1 MTNEELLNEINKLKA
16 DLAKLSQKL
25 DNKQGRV
32 AARVSELEDDTKK
45 YKNQIANL
53 DSAND
58 NKKERIAGLERKLD
72 TKQGRMVERV
82 KSLEGVVDE
91 HTDEIAEH
99 VIDERHTDV
108 PSRSKLF
115 LMKGSINR
123 VNNAWRRLS
132 FDGNYAMEME
142 DWSFTSASGHKGLR
156 PSETGFYDIDL
167 SLGLESSSFNSQII
181 SQSVRI
187 YKMSVSTDQ
196 VLGILAKTINTS
208 SIRGEDA
215 PTISLSVKN
224 VYLKDD
230 EFILVVAKIDD
241 AESNLFRFVDGTP
254 ETTHLSLE
262 LKYAH
267 VLEGLDL
274 QEPDVEIPDSLCLEF
289 EDYTELSGVYNLAPN
304 THQGVAYWKNDIGH
318 YIHYSGEKDT
328 WVITSPSNTT
338 ESWVMSTM
346 TPVQD
351 APSWPW
357 TGSWVTENSDGEL
370 IDSPRVAYGECQPT
384 PTPTP
389 TPNVYE
395 TELSVPAPMGFV
407 ALYVAMDMNSLM
419 QSFPVGT
426 TIIISPGTEI
436 EEVHVIKRYF
446 PLIIENP
453 LVNSHPVGSR
463 VITLPATPT
472 PTTGS
477 FYEKTPTPTT
487 GSFYEKTLTSYAEAI
502 NKLNEHQL
510 RWNSLNITEYK
521 FEFEWKC
528 YCSAEYT
535 TPVILHVRDNE
546 IIDVEW
552 ANASENDAELVNPD
566 VEKYHTISELFSF
579 TSEYYAKKPYTM
591 DVKFDDDH
599 QFVTEMYADVE
610 QNIADEEMGFVASNL
625 QVIVG

>member
-32 AARVSELEDDTKK
+32 AARVSELEDSTKQ

-53 DSAND
+53 DSANE

-72 TKQGRMVERV
+72 TKQGRMGDRV
-82 KSLEGVVDE
+82 KSLEGVVSDQA
-91 HTDEIAEH
+91 DEIAEH
-99 VIDERHTDV
+99 SSDKTHIEV
-108 PSRSKLF
+108 PPRSKLF

-167 SLGLESSSFNSQII
+167 SLGLESSPSNMQII

-187 YKMSVSTDQ
+187 YKMNVATDQ
-196 VLGILAKTINTS
+196 VIGILAKTINTA

-215 PTISLSVKN
+215 PTISMSVKN

-230 EFILVVAKIDD
+230 EFILVVVKIDD
-241 AESNLFRFVDGTP
+241 NEANLFRFIEGSP

-267 VLEGLDL
+267 VLEGLEL
-274 QEPDVEIPDSLCLEF
+274 EEPDVEIPDSLCLEF
-289 EDYTELSGVYNLAPN
+289 VDYTELSGVYTLAPN
-304 THQGVAYWKNDIGH
+304 THQGVAYWKNELGH

-338 ESWVMSTM
+338 NSWVMSTM
-346 TPVQD
+346 TVVQD

-357 TGSWVTENSDGEL
+357 TGSWVTENAEGEL
-370 IDSPRVAYGECQPT
+370 IDSPLVVYGECPT
-384 PTPTP
+384 TP
-389 TPNVYE
+389 
-395 TELSVPAPMGFV
+395 
-407 ALYVAMDMNSLM
+407 
-419 QSFPVGT
+419 
-426 TIIISPGTEI
+426 
-436 EEVHVIKRYF
+436 
-446 PLIIENP
+446 
-453 LVNSHPVGSR
+453 
-463 VITLPATPT
+463 TPT

-487 GSFYEKTLTSYAEAI
+487 GSFYEKTPTIYVEAI
-502 NKLNEHQL
+502 NKLNEQQL
-510 RWNSLNITEYK
+510 MWNALNITEYK
-521 FEFEWKC
+521 FEFVWNC
-528 YCSAEYT
+528 FCTVEYT

-552 ANASENDAELVNPD
+552 ANASENDVELVNPD

-610 QNIADEEMGFVASNL
+610 QNIADEEVGFVASNL

>member
-32 AARVSELEDDTKK
+32 AARVSELEDSTKK

-72 TKQGRMVERV
+72 TKQGRMGDRV
-82 KSLEGVVDE
+82 RALEGVVAGQA
-91 HTDEIAEH
+91 DEIAEH
-99 VIDERHTDV
+99 ADDGDGHVGLIQ
-108 PSRSKLF
+108 SKVF

-123 VNNAWRRLS
+123 VNNSWRRLS

-142 DWSFTSASGHKGLR
+142 DWTFTSASGHKGLR
-156 PSETGFYDIDL
+156 PSVTGFYDIDL
-167 SLGLESSSFNSQII
+167 SMGLEASPSNTMIV
-181 SQSVRI
+181 SQSIRV
-187 YKMSVSTDQ
+187 YKMSVTTDQ
-196 VLGILAKTINTS
+196 IIGILAKTINTA
-208 SIRGEDA
+208 SIRGDDA

-230 EFILVVAKIDD
+230 EFILVVAKTDD
-241 AESNLFRFVDGTP
+241 GEANEFRFIDGTP

-267 VLEGLDL
+267 VLEGLEI
-274 QEPDVEIPDSLCLEF
+274 QEPEVELPEILSVDFTRSDSVSAMSSLPVVVDSTEPTATNNEF
-289 EDYTELSGVYNLAPN
+289 SELSGNYVIAPN
-304 THQGVAYWKNDIGH
+304 THQGVAYWKHEDGH

-328 WVITSPSNTT
+328 WVITSPSNTS

-357 TGSWVTENSDGEL
+357 TGSWVTENAEGEL
-370 IDSPRVAYGECQPT
+370 LDLPIVVYGGKLPST
-384 PTPTP
+384 P
-389 TPNVYE
+389 
-395 TELSVPAPMGFV
+395 
-407 ALYVAMDMNSLM
+407 
-419 QSFPVGT
+419 
-426 TIIISPGTEI
+426 
-436 EEVHVIKRYF
+436 
-446 PLIIENP
+446 
-453 LVNSHPVGSR
+453 
-463 VITLPATPT
+463 TPT

-487 GSFYEKTLTSYAEAI
+487 GSFYEKTPTPTTGSFYEKTPTPTTGSFYEKTPTPTTGSFYEKTPTPTTGSFYEKSLTSYEGAI
-502 NKLNEHQL
+502 DKLNEQQL
-510 RWNSLNITEYK
+510 QWNSLNITEYK
-521 FEFEWKC
+521 FEFVWKC

-552 ANASENDAELVNPD
+552 ANASENDEELVNPD
-566 VEKYHTISELFSF
+566 VENYYTMPELFSF
-579 TSEYYAKKPYTM
+579 TSDYYAKKPHTM

-599 QFVTEMYADVE
+599 QFVAEMYADVQE
-610 QNIADEEMGFVASNL
+610 NIADEEMGFVASNL
-625 QVIVG
+625 QVISE

>member
-32 AARVSELEDDTKK
+32 AARVSELEDSTKQ

-53 DSAND
+53 DSANE

-72 TKQGRMVERV
+72 TKQGRMGDRV
-82 KSLEGVVDE
+82 KSLEGVVSDQA
-91 HTDEIAEH
+91 DEIAEH
-99 VIDERHTDV
+99 SSDKTHIEV
-108 PSRSKLF
+108 PPRSKLF

-167 SLGLESSSFNSQII
+167 SLGLESSPSNMQII

-187 YKMSVSTDQ
+187 YKMNVATDQ
-196 VLGILAKTINTS
+196 VIGILAKTINTA

-215 PTISLSVKN
+215 PTISMSVKN

-230 EFILVVAKIDD
+230 EFILVVVKIDD
-241 AESNLFRFVDGTP
+241 NEANLFRFIEGSP

-267 VLEGLDL
+267 VLEGLEL
-274 QEPDVEIPDSLCLEF
+274 EEPDVEIPDSLCLEF
-289 EDYTELSGVYNLAPN
+289 VDYTELSGVYTLAPN
-304 THQGVAYWKNDIGH
+304 THQGVAYWKNELGH

-338 ESWVMSTM
+338 NSWVMSTM
-346 TPVQD
+346 TVVQD

-357 TGSWVTENSDGEL
+357 TGSWVTENAEGEL
-370 IDSPRVAYGECQPT
+370 IDSPLVVYGECPT
-384 PTPTP
+384 TP
-389 TPNVYE
+389 
-395 TELSVPAPMGFV
+395 
-407 ALYVAMDMNSLM
+407 
-419 QSFPVGT
+419 
-426 TIIISPGTEI
+426 
-436 EEVHVIKRYF
+436 
-446 PLIIENP
+446 
-453 LVNSHPVGSR
+453 
-463 VITLPATPT
+463 TPT

-487 GSFYEKTLTSYAEAI
+487 GSFYEKTPTPTTGSFYEKTPTIYVEAI
-502 NKLNEHQL
+502 NKLNEQQL
-510 RWNSLNITEYK
+510 MWNALNITEYK
-521 FEFEWKC
+521 FEFVWNC
-528 YCSAEYT
+528 FCTVEYT

-552 ANASENDAELVNPD
+552 ANASENDVELVNPD

-610 QNIADEEMGFVASNL
+610 QNIADEEVGFVASNL

>member
-32 AARVSELEDDTKK
+32 AARVSELEDSTKK

-72 TKQGRMVERV
+72 TKQGRMGDRV
-82 KSLEGVVDE
+82 RALEGVVAGQA
-91 HTDEIAEH
+91 DEIAEH
-99 VIDERHTDV
+99 ADDGDGHVGLIQ
-108 PSRSKLF
+108 SKVF

-123 VNNAWRRLS
+123 VNNSWRRLS

-142 DWSFTSASGHKGLR
+142 DWTFTSASGHKGLR
-156 PSETGFYDIDL
+156 PSVTGFYDIDL
-167 SLGLESSSFNSQII
+167 SMGLEASPSNTMIV
-181 SQSVRI
+181 SQSIRV
-187 YKMSVSTDQ
+187 YKMSVTTDQ
-196 VLGILAKTINTS
+196 IIGILAKTINTA
-208 SIRGEDA
+208 SIRGDDA

-230 EFILVVAKIDD
+230 EFILVVAKTDD
-241 AESNLFRFVDGTP
+241 GEANEFRFIDGTP

-267 VLEGLDL
+267 VLEGLEI
-274 QEPDVEIPDSLCLEF
+274 QEPEVELPEILSVDFTRSDSVSAMSSLPVVVDSTEPTATNNEF
-289 EDYTELSGVYNLAPN
+289 SELSGNYVIAPN
-304 THQGVAYWKNDIGH
+304 THQGVAYWKHEDGH

-328 WVITSPSNTT
+328 WVITSPSNTS

-357 TGSWVTENSDGEL
+357 TGSWVTENAEGEL
-370 IDSPRVAYGECQPT
+370 LDLPIVVYGGKLPST
-384 PTPTP
+384 P
-389 TPNVYE
+389 
-395 TELSVPAPMGFV
+395 
-407 ALYVAMDMNSLM
+407 
-419 QSFPVGT
+419 
-426 TIIISPGTEI
+426 
-436 EEVHVIKRYF
+436 
-446 PLIIENP
+446 
-453 LVNSHPVGSR
+453 
-463 VITLPATPT
+463 TPT

-487 GSFYEKTLTSYAEAI
+487 GSFYEKTPTPTTGSFYEKSLTSYEGAI
-502 NKLNEHQL
+502 DKLNEQQL
-510 RWNSLNITEYK
+510 QWNSLNITEYK
-521 FEFEWKC
+521 FEFVWKC

-552 ANASENDAELVNPD
+552 ANASENDEELVNPD
-566 VEKYHTISELFSF
+566 VENYYTMPELFSF
-579 TSEYYAKKPYTM
+579 TSDYYAKKPHTM

-599 QFVTEMYADVE
+599 QFVAEMYADVQE
-610 QNIADEEMGFVASNL
+610 NIADEEMGFVASNL
-625 QVIVG
+625 QVISE